1 MAQWLNSA
9 FSGLDGGIFRA
20 LNSVNCG
27 FLNFFT
33 KYFSYLGE
41 KGIPLLLIGAILCCF
56 SKTRK
61 IGANVILAIAVGALF
76 TNVILKNAVERLR
89 PYVQSAEY
97 NGYWQQAGA
106 VMESEFSF
114 PSGHTTAAT
123 AFAVGLFLSCDKKWS
138 WLALLFALVMGFCRV
153 YLTVHY
159 TTDVIAGLIVGT
171 AGGVIAFYLVNL
183 IYKWL
188 NKNPQGKFNKFALEW
203 NITDLFAKN
212 KKTDVN
218 DGE

>member
-1 MAQWLNSA
+1 MAEFLNTA
-9 FSGLDGGIFRA
+9 FAGLDGGVFRI
-20 LNSVNCG
+20 LNSGNCG

-61 IGANVILAIAVGALF
+61 IGATTILAIAVGALF

-89 PYVQSAEY
+89 PYTNPEY
-97 NGYWQQAGA
+97 TDFWKQAGG
-106 VMESEFSF
+106 VLESEFSF

-138 WLALLFALVMGFCRV
+138 WLALVGALVMGFCRI
-153 YLTVHY
+153 YLVVHY

-171 AGGVIAFYLVNL
+171 IGGVIAFYLVKL
-183 IYKWL
+183 VYAKL
-188 NKNPQGKFNKFALEW
+188 AKNPDKKFSRFALEW
-203 NITDLFAKN
+203 NITDLFN
-212 KKTDVN
+212 KK
-218 DGE
+218 

>member
-1 MAQWLNSA
+1 MAEFLNTA
-9 FSGLDGGIFRA
+9 FAGLDGGVFRI
-20 LNSVNCG
+20 LNSGNCG

-61 IGANVILAIAVGALF
+61 IGATTILAIAVGTLF

-89 PYVQSAEY
+89 PYTNPEY
-97 NGYWQQAGA
+97 TDFWKQAGG
-106 VMESEFSF
+106 MLESDFSF
-114 PSGHTTAAT
+114 PSGHTTATT

-138 WLALLFALVMGFCRV
+138 WLALVGALVMGFCRI
-153 YLTVHY
+153 YLVVHY

-171 AGGVIAFYLVNL
+171 IGGVIAFYLVKL
-183 IYKWL
+183 VYAKL
-188 NKNPQGKFNKFALEW
+188 AKNPDKKFSRFALEW
-203 NITDLFAKN
+203 NITDLFN
-212 KKTDVN
+212 KK
-218 DGE
+218 